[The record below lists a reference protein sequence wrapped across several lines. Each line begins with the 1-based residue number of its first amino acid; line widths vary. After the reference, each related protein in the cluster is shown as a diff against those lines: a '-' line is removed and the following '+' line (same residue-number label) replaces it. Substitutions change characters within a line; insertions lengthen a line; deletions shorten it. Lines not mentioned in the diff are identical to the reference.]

1 MVENSV
7 KYSNLEESP
16 EFSKLEVRNLDVYY
30 KSRRILKQINFSAN
44 KGEFIGLIGANGSGK
59 TTLLKAVVRI
69 LKPED
74 GCILF
79 DGKNIIRMSTKEI
92 AKNIA
97 VVPQSI
103 SINFDF
109 TVEEIVLMG
118 RTPYINSHE
127 KIDDIKIAAQS
138 MKHTNTYHLK
148 DRLIT
153 EISGGELQRVVIARA
168 LAQEPRILLLDE
180 PTSHLDL
187 KYQIEILELLKSFSR
202 KGLIIIAVI
211 HDLNMAAYYCDKILL
226 LKTGAISSIGSP
238 QQVLTANNIGHAFG
252 IEVQIENNPLKNFL
266 FVFPKLKT

>member
-1 MVENSV
+1 MVENPV
-7 KYSNLEESP
+7 KYSNRKESP

-30 KSRRILKQINFSAN
+30 NSTRILKQINFSAN

-69 LKPED
+69 LKPEA
-74 GCILF
+74 GCVLF
-79 DGKNIIRMSTKEI
+79 DGKNIIGMSIKEI

-103 SINFDF
+103 SIDFDF

-118 RTPYINSHE
+118 RTPYIKAQE
-127 KIDDIKIAAQS
+127 KIEDIKITTQA

-148 DRLIT
+148 NRLIT

-168 LAQEPRILLLDE
+168 LAQEPVILLLDE

-187 KYQIEILELLKSFSR
+187 NHQIEILKLLKCFSR

-211 HDLNMAAYYCDKILL
+211 HDLNMAAYYCDKIIL
-226 LKTGAISSIGSP
+226 LKNGAISSTGSP
-238 QQVLTANNIGHAFG
+238 EQVLTTNNIGHAFG
-252 IEVQIENNPLKNFL
+252 IEVQVENNPLTNSL